1 MISNDI
7 HTSKREGKT
16 LHVYFILFFKFLIAG
31 MVVHR
36 HRGKKQKSVSLDM
49 RKERLIESV
58 SKALYCMDMAQ
69 SH

>member
-1 MISNDI
+1 MTYT
-7 HTSKREGKT
+7 HPKEKEK
-16 LHVYFILFFKFLIAG
+16 LCMFILFFKFLIAG

-69 SH
+69 